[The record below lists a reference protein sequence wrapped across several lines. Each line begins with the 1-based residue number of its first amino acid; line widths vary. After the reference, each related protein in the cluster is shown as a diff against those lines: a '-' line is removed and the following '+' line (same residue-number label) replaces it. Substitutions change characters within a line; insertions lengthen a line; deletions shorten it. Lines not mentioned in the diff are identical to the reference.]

1 MSTILVYGDSNSH
14 GTPPLVALG
23 DSARFDK
30 AHRWPSVMADDLGPA
45 HDVIC
50 EALPGRTTVHDDVI
64 EGGMRNG
71 LTVLPA
77 MLQSHKPIDLV
88 VLMLGTNDLKIRFSV
103 SAWEI
108 ARSLERLVSEIQLG
122 QPQASICVVAPANV
136 REIGT
141 LRDVFAEA
149 ETRQVNLSNCIK
161 EMTDRTGLYFVD
173 ANDHVSVSEIDG
185 VHWDAEQHVIFGKV
199 MADKLRTILESQ

>member
-14 GTPPLVALG
+14 GTPPLVDLG
-23 DSARFDK
+23 DVDRFDK
-30 AHRWPSVMADDLGPA
+30 AHRWPHVMASHLGNT

-50 EALPGRTTVHDDVI
+50 EALPGRTTVHDDHI

-77 MLQSHKPIDLV
+77 ILQSHKPLDLV

-108 ARSLERLVSEIQLG
+108 ARSLERLVGDIRLG
-122 QPQASICVVAPANV
+122 QPEADICVVAPANV

-141 LRDVFAEA
+141 LKEAFAKA
-149 ETRQVNLSNCIK
+149 ENRQENLSNCIK
-161 EMTDRTGLYFVD
+161 QMTDRTGVHFVD
-173 ANDHVSVSEIDG
+173 ANAHVTVSDIDG
-185 VHWDAEQHVIFGKV
+185 VHWDPEQHVKFGKV
-199 MADKLRTILESQ
+199 MAETVKTILET